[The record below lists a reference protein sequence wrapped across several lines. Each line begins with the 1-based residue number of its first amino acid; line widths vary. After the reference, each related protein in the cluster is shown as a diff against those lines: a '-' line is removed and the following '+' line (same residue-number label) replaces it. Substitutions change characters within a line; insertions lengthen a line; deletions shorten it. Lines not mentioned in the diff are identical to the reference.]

1 MIHSDSLN
9 TRICK
14 YCQQRCKLSIY
25 LGRVT
30 GVGTLNNFFLFWTTF
45 YSTLKRRLRAFHF
58 PERSTNGNILPTKNL
73 SDETIHWINRALN
86 DICRQLKNWQ
96 TIKERD
102 KTTRLI
108 ISPKNAICQAWEE
121 LIAKPLVEPA
131 CATISTTA
139 AISSKWKRP

>member
-1 MIHSDSLN
+1 MYVLNSRSYGHFRAPAEDYRDFGATFIQICNSINSIFLKIMIHCDSLN

-25 LGRVT
+25 LDRVT
-30 GVGTLNNFFLFWTTF
+30 GVGPLNNFFLFWTTF

-96 TIKERD
+96 TIKE
-102 KTTRLI
+102 T
-108 ISPKNAICQAWEE
+108 
-121 LIAKPLVEPA
+121 
-131 CATISTTA
+131 
-139 AISSKWKRP
+139 KRRG